1 MEEHKARRGSDLD
14 MASWQQIKAK
24 DIPQQLNGYDC
35 GVFTCMFAEYL
46 SRKAKMTFNQSHM
59 PLFRQRIVY
68 EIVKNNLLSPAV
80 LQPEGKT
87 LEIEHL

>member
-1 MEEHKARRGSDLD
+1 
-14 MASWQQIKAK
+14 
-24 DIPQQLNGYDC
+24 
-35 GVFTCMFAEYL
+35 MFAEYL

-80 LQPEGKT
+80 PEGKT